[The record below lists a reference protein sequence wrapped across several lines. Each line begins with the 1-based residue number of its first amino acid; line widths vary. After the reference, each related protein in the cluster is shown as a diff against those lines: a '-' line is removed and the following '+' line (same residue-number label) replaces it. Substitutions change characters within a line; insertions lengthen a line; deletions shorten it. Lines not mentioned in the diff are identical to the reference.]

1 MDGTRTA
8 AGRNEMERFTPGAD
22 TARAFRDAL
31 GRFATGV
38 TVVTAQTAEGPV
50 GITANS
56 FASVS
61 LDPPLVLWSPARA
74 SSRFP
79 VFAAAEHFAI
89 HVLGQEHRDLAA
101 HFVRHGRD
109 FAGIAVRPGPGG
121 APLIEDCLARFACR
135 AVARHD
141 AGDHLIVV
149 GEVLE
154 AAARPGEPL
163 VFSQGA
169 YGQFLRG
176 H

>member
-1 MDGTRTA
+1 MDGTRT
-8 AGRNEMERFTPGAD
+8 GTPTMQRFTPGPD
-22 TARAFRDAL
+22 SARALRDAL

-38 TVVTAQTAEGPV
+38 AVVTTRGPDGPV

-61 LDPPLVLWSPARA
+61 LEPPLVLWSPAKA
-74 SSRFP
+74 SSRFA
-79 VFAAAEHFAI
+79 VFAEARHFAI

-109 FAGIAVRPGPGG
+109 FGSLTAETGPGD
-121 APLIEDCLARFACR
+121 APLLDRCLARFACR
-135 AVARHD
+135 TAAVHD
-141 AGDHLIVV
+141 AGDHVIVV

-154 AAARPGEPL
+154 AGFREGEPL